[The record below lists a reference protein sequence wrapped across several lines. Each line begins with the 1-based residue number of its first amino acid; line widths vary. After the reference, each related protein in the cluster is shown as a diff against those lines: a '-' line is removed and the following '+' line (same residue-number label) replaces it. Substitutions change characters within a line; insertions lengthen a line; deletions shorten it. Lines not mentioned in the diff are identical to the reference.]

1 MDGLH
6 APLHAPEDRRH
17 GQDKTLLMTTILAD
31 GINLGLTKMAESC
44 PGTTYA
50 KLSWLQAWH
59 IATKPIR
66 RRWPSW

>member
-6 APLHAPEDRRH
+6 PPLHTPEDQRH
-17 GQDKTLLMTTILAD
+17 GQGQNLAVD
-31 GINLGLTKMAESC
+31 DDPADAINLGLTKMAESC

-50 KLSWLQAWH
+50 KLSWLQARTS
-59 IATKPIR
+59 AMKPIR